1 MSAFA
6 LPEVEK
12 RDNSVELYLL
22 NHWVRDFSVRDL
34 VDRISTACTTDER
47 LFVHLFKWLSTS
59 KLADNEEYLIEDF
72 RKIVVF
78 LAKNISSPE
87 IEQLLLT
94 LVSRQGKERIRDF
107 MEIHLMHFQQ

>member
-34 VDRISTACTTDER
+34 VDRISTLCITDER
-47 LFVHLFKWLSTS
+47 LFMHLIKWLSTS
-59 KLADNEEYLIEDF
+59 KLADNEEHLVEDF
-72 RKIVVF
+72 RKIVVL
-78 LAKNISSPE
+78 LAKNITTPE
-87 IEQLLLT
+87 VEQLLLT
-94 LVSRQGKERIRDF
+94 LVSR
-107 MEIHLMHFQQ
+107 